1 MLIRIYVLIIAV
13 LFLSGCSDNGQ
24 TSLENE
30 SQQKIK
36 VDKKEPLR
44 LQTLEDS
51 TITVTKTDKGL
62 KFEGHE
68 DKVVLLNFFATWC
81 PPCKAEIP
89 HLNSLQASY
98 GDTLSIISLALE
110 EKSTQELQAFKDYY
124 TINYTIAHGEPNYLL
139 AELLG
144 GVQTIPYMVLYD
156 KDGNYAT
163 HYVGAVP
170 EEMID
175 ADIKKV
181 LAK

>member
-13 LFLSGCSDNGQ
+13 LFLSGCSDSGQ
-24 TSLENE
+24 KSFEKE
-30 SQQKIK
+30 AKEEVK
-36 VDKKEPLR
+36 VEKKESLR
-44 LQTLEDS
+44 LQTLQGS
-51 TITVTKTDKGL
+51 SIAITKTNKGL
-62 KFEGHE
+62 KLDSH
-68 DKVVLLNFFATWC
+68 DNKVVLLNFFATWC

-89 HLNSLQASY
+89 HLNSLQEVHGENLAVI
-98 GDTLSIISLALE
+98 GIALE
-110 EKSTQELQAFKDYY
+110 EKSAQELQAFKEYY
-124 TINYTIAHGEPNYLL
+124 AINYTITHGESNYLL

-144 GVQTIPYMVLYD
+144 DVQTIPYMVLYD

-181 LAK
+181 LE

>member
-13 LFLSGCSDNGQ
+13 LFLSGCSDSGQ
-24 TSLENE
+24 TSFEKE
-30 SQQKIK
+30 PKEEVK
-36 VDKKEPLR
+36 VEKKEPLH
-44 LQTLEDS
+44 LQTLQGS
-51 TITVTKTDKGL
+51 SIAVTKTNQGL
-62 KFEGHE
+62 KLDGHE
-68 DKVVLLNFFATWC
+68 NKVVLLNFFATLC

-89 HLNSLQASY
+89 HLNSLQEVHGENLAVI
-98 GDTLSIISLALE
+98 GIALE
-110 EKSTQELQAFKDYY
+110 EKSAQELQAFKEYY
-124 TINYTIAHGEPNYLL
+124 AINYTITHGESNYLL

-144 GVQTIPYMVLYD
+144 DVQTIPYMVLYD

-181 LAK
+181 LE